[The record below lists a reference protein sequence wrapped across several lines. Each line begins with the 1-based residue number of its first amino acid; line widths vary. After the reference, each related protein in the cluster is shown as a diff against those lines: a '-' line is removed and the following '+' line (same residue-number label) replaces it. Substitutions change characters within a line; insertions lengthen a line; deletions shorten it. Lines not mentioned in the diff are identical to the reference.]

1 MGPRPLGAPTENG
14 IRPAG
19 LLYLGPGDALKKT
32 GETPA
37 AARDAG
43 YRPDSAESGRDVPLI
58 AVSFTMFL
66 VFVGFSSGQFHAYL
80 FENRGIGSL
89 DIGLLIMAGQGAGI
103 LSPLFQVSII
113 RRFHGPRLP
122 LMIMIA
128 GAGSALALLP
138 HLRGFWS
145 LLSVFCLFSFCAAG
159 LFPLNAACTFEAMRN
174 RGHGTFFRIRT
185 LGTLGFLLGCAVSVF
200 FPTLADLPV
209 LYGGFAGF
217 LFLALAVVAL
227 EYRYSPPVAPL
238 AGFSPPKAGAPRTY
252 SAPTFARTLV
262 LLKEPR
268 TLRLLIVLGVMNFAN
283 SMATVVQGN
292 YLVDRWHEGQR
303 AISMAWVV
311 STACEVP
318 LMLLCAAILRRHGLR
333 YVIGFG
339 LAGTLVKLGGLAL
352 AGEVWQFYLALAMHG
367 CFFSGALTGFS
378 VYLDRAYRKEERP
391 SLQALAPVF
400 YGGIPSSLAG
410 LTAGVVW
417 HSFSLRAVYLLSGG
431 IAAVAM
437 GYACLLLWNSGKR
450 GNNNV

>member
-1 MGPRPLGAPTENG
+1 MRDAG
-14 IRPAG
+14 IRPD
-19 LLYLGPGDALKKT
+19 P
-32 GETPA
+32 
-37 AARDAG
+37 
-43 YRPDSAESGRDVPLI
+43 SASGRDVSLM
-58 AVSFTMFL
+58 AVSLTMFL
-66 VFVGFSSGQFHAYL
+66 VFVGFSSGQFHSYL
-80 FENRGIGSL
+80 FENRGIESL

-113 RRFHGPRLP
+113 RRLHGPRLP
-122 LMIMIA
+122 LMMMIA
-128 GAGSALALLP
+128 GAGSALASLP
-138 HLRGFWS
+138 HLHGFWP
-145 LLSVFCLFSFCAAG
+145 LLAAFCLFSFCAAG

-174 RGHGTFFRIRT
+174 RGHGTFFHIRT

-200 FPTLADLPV
+200 FPDLADLPL
-209 LYGGFAGF
+209 LYGGFAAF

-227 EYRYSPPVAPL
+227 EYRYAPPESANL
-238 AGFSPPKAGAPRTY
+238 AAASGTSKGAPRSF
-252 SAPTFARTLV
+252 SAPTFSRSLA

-268 TLRLLIVLGVMNFAN
+268 TLRLLIVLGTMNFAN

-339 LAGTLVKLGGLAL
+339 LAGTLVKLVGLAL

-378 VYLDRAYRKEERP
+378 VYLDRAYRKEERA
-391 SLQALAPVF
+391 SLQALAPIF
-400 YGGIPSSLAG
+400 YGGIPASLAG
-410 LTAGVVW
+410 LTAGVLW
-417 HSFSLRAVYLLSGG
+417 HSFSLHAVYLVSGA
-431 IAAVAM
+431 IAALAA
-437 GYACLLLWNSGKR
+437 GYACLLLWNSGQR
-450 GNNNV
+450 GNNKV